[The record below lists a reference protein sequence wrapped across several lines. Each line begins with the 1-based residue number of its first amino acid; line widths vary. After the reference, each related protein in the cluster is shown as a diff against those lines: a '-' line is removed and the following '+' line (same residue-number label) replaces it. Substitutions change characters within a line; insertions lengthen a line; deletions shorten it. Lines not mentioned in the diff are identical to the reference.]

1 MIMKPGTFILGALA
15 LCMGSQAFGADG
27 LGSILD
33 RVYVPPT
40 SGNERIRIAP
50 PAAKQTAQVVTE
62 AEFLSRL
69 EKELAK
75 QFNADGEL
83 RVSLGRAWQA
93 IRVPGEDWQI
103 SVPDLPMG
111 GLSKSFLVRVK
122 ISASERVW
130 FDQQVVVQAQ
140 LWKPVLVA
148 TRRLERGQP
157 LDSSAAE
164 IQTQDVLRERV
175 PLIPAGTKLE
185 NQEVLQAV
193 AEGRPLTCK
202 DIALAPLVRK
212 GAVVEVVAGDGK
224 LSISMKGMAM
234 GTGGMGDAIT
244 VRNMDTRKDFQARVV
259 DRNSVR
265 VTF

>member
-1 MIMKPGTFILGALA
+1 MIMKPATFILGALA
-15 LCMGSQAFGADG
+15 LGMGAQAFGDDG
-27 LGSILD
+27 LGRILD
-33 RVYVPPT
+33 RVYIPPA
-40 SGNERIRIAP
+40 GNERIRLAP
-50 PAAKQTAQVVTE
+50 PAAKQPVQVVTE

-69 EKELAK
+69 EKELGK
-75 QFNADGEL
+75 QLNVDGEL
-83 RVSLGRAWQA
+83 RLSLGRPWQA
-93 IRVPGEDWQI
+93 IRVPSEDWEI
-103 SVPDLPMG
+103 SVPDLPIG
-111 GLSKSFLVRVK
+111 GLSKSVLVRVK
-122 ISASERVW
+122 INAANRAW
-130 FDQQVVVQAQ
+130 FDQQLVVQAQ
-140 LWKPVLVA
+140 LWRPVLVA

-157 LDSSAAE
+157 LDATAAE

-175 PLIPAGTKLE
+175 PFIPVNTKLE

-193 AEGRPLTCK
+193 AEGRPLSCK

-224 LSISMKGMAM
+224 MSISMKGMAM

-244 VRNMDTRKDFQARVV
+244 IRNMDTRKDFQARVV